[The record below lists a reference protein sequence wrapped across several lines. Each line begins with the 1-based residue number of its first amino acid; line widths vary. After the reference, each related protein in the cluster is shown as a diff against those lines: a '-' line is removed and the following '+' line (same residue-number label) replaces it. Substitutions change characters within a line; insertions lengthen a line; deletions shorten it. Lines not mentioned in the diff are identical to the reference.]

1 MSARKREG
9 GRWQSKGEAR
19 KNQRKEKSGRFL
31 SITYTIKTRNSNF
44 AQNEIG
50 VSAMQNIAS
59 HPRNAHVNSL
69 FTIVEFEPILRKTS
83 SITPSSSSPPP
94 SRNVSRLLHPP
105 FSPLLRGVKSNC
117 ARVTCEKAGRRRIGG
132 GGPSEGGSAK
142 SLSLGLE
149 KRET

>member
-69 FTIVEFEPILRKTS
+69 FPIVEFEPILRKTS
-83 SITPSSSSPPP
+83 SITPSSSFPPLLQKCVPPTPPTLFFPPP
-94 SRNVSRLLHPP
+94 
-105 FSPLLRGVKSNC
+105 
-117 ARVTCEKAGRRRIGG
+117 RR
-132 GGPSEGGSAK
+132 
-142 SLSLGLE
+142 
-149 KRET
+149 

>member
-69 FTIVEFEPILRKTS
+69 FPIVEFEPILRKRDFIHHPHLHLFPPPPEMCPAYSTHPFF
-83 SITPSSSSPPP
+83 PSSEALNPI
-94 SRNVSRLLHPP
+94 VLE
-105 FSPLLRGVKSNC
+105 LR
-117 ARVTCEKAGRRRIGG
+117 ARKGE
-132 GGPSEGGSAK
+132 E
-142 SLSLGLE
+142 E
-149 KRET
+149 EE